1 MEIAATFNP
10 VTYLMEAL
18 RSLILQDLAWETIL
32 LGFAVVGGAGALML
46 ALSVRVIRN
55 YD

>member
-1 MEIAATFNP
+1 
-10 VTYLMEAL
+10 MEAL
-18 RSLILQDLAWETIL
+18 RSLILDDLDWGTIMP
-32 LGFAVVGGAGALML
+32 GFAVVAVTGAVMV